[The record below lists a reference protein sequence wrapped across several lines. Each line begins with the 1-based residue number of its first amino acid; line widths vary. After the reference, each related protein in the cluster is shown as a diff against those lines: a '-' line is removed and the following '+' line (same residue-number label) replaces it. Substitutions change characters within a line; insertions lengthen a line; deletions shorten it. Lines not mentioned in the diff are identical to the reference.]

1 MISRYD
7 ENCIQLTRKG
17 AIAIVTLN
25 KPERRNALD
34 RRMRQEFFQTIHS
47 LVADDLE
54 TRAII
59 LTGKSGHF
67 SAGADVSEMA
77 KRPILATRQIVEETC
92 APVRDITGGAKPVIA
107 AVEGIAFGM
116 GLSLVVAADYV
127 VGASNARYC
136 AAFLRIGLIPDTGI
150 LWTLP
155 RKIGMTKARELLSL
169 AIEIDGNEAAR
180 IGLVDKVVEPG
191 RALDAAITV
200 AENLIKNPPL
210 SMALTKAAHTFRTA
224 TVESTAGAEVDY
236 VPMLARTNDFLE
248 ALSAGTEKRE
258 PLFKGS

>member
-1 MISRYD
+1 MSRGD
-7 ENCIQLTRKG
+7 EGCIQLTRKG
-17 AIAIVTLN
+17 AIAVVTFN

-34 RRMRQEFFQTIHS
+34 RRMRQEFSQTIHN
-47 LVADDLE
+47 LVADDFE

-92 APVRDITGGAKPVIA
+92 ASVRDITGGAKPVIA

-116 GLSLVVAADYV
+116 GLSLAVAADYV

-136 AAFLRIGLIPDTGI
+136 AAFLRVGLIPDTGI

-169 AIEIDGNEAAR
+169 ATEVDGNEAAR

-191 RALDAAITV
+191 RTLEAAIAV
-200 AENLIKNPPL
+200 AEKLIGNPPL
-210 SMALTKAAHTFRTA
+210 SMAFTKAAHTFRAA
-224 TVESTAGAEVDY
+224 TVESTVDAEVDY
-236 VPMLARTNDFLE
+236 ISMLAATNDFLE
-248 ALSAGTEKRE
+248 ALSARVEKRE
-258 PLFKGS
+258 PVFKGS